1 MIINNKKHK
10 KMKKFLVVCAAVAMA
25 VGCVRP
31 YCTIE
36 GNVAN
41 LADGTL
47 TLTEPVRNG
56 SVIDSA
62 KVEQGKFIFKL
73 PEGQPRQY
81 ALMSGHDHIA
91 MVYAEQGVVKVTGD
105 FSQDNGVQI
114 GGTPSNDAYNVFNG
128 EIYVLNRRYTQAA
141 SNEER
146 EAIREEFDALIDQSI
161 EANVNNPFG
170 VDLLLQMK
178 RSSLT
183 AREMLQ
189 RLEQLSPEMQLLEAV
204 VEAKDKATRKM
215 QTEPQVEGSDIVP
228 VYIDVIQN
236 DANGNE
242 VSLKSVVENSANKY
256 VLLDFWA
263 SWCGPCMGEMPH
275 LTAAYKKYHKKGFE
289 IFGVSFD
296 RNKEAWTN
304 AIKNLNLAWVHV
316 SSLNSFNNEAAEAY
330 VVESI
335 PTNFLIDC
343 SNGVIVA
350 KNLRGEEVEKKL
362 AELFK

>member
-1 MIINNKKHK
+1 
-10 KMKKFLVVCAAVAMA
+10 MA

-36 GNVAN
+36 GDVAN

-47 TLTEPVRNG
+47 MLTEPVRNG
-56 SVIDSA
+56 SVIDSV
-62 KVEQGKFIFKL
+62 KVEQGKFCFEL

-81 ALMSGHDHIA
+81 AIMSGHDHIT

-105 FSQDNGVQI
+105 FSKDNGVEV

-128 EIYVLNRRYTQAA
+128 ELYILNRRYTQAA
-141 SNEER
+141 SSEER
-146 EAIREEFDALIDQSI
+146 EAIRNEFDELIDKTI
-161 EANVNNPFG
+161 DANVNNPFG
-170 VDLLLQMK
+170 VDMLLQMK
-178 RSSLT
+178 RSTLS
-183 AREMLQ
+183 AYEMLQ
-189 RLEQLSPEMQLLEAV
+189 CLEQLSPEMQLLQSV
-204 VEAKDKATRKM
+204 VEAKDRATRKL

-228 VYIDVIQN
+228 IYIDIVQK
-236 DANGNE
+236 DVNGNE
-242 VSLKSVVENSANKY
+242 VSLKSVVENPANKY

-296 RNKEAWTN
+296 HNKEAWNN
-304 AIKNLNLAWVHV
+304 AIKNLNLSWPHV
-316 SSLNSFNNEAAEAY
+316 SDLNRFDNEAAKAY

-350 KNLRGEEVEKKL
+350 KNLRGEAVEEKL